1 MVKLSQ
7 PGKMLM
13 LRSGSV
19 PAPGPAG
26 AGPDPALRAYLRAE
40 IERRTGRAI
49 VAGGQ
54 PPRSW
59 YGVPRWS

>member
-7 PGKMLM
+7 PGKMVL

-19 PAPGPAG
+19 PAPGPALG

-49 VAGGQ
+49 VSGGQ
-54 PPRSW
+54 PRGRS
-59 YGVPRWS
+59 